1 MSHSERHTTESQHNL
16 LLKATLSAAD
26 VRFVVNKPFTVVSE
40 QLETTVQSVQR
51 FLFESAEADA
61 LFTSP
66 CAVSQQVVKH
76 SSRIFWLVAVHLTVI
91 SPIL

>member
-16 LLKATLSAAD
+16 LLTALSAAD